1 MTGDGMTAADG
12 RRTTD
17 DQLFAGFMADGMPGI
32 SALVVRNGN
41 VLLRASHGL
50 ADVRASMPCT
60 PATNYRLASITK
72 QFTAAMILLA
82 YEHGLL
88 KLEQSMCGVLP
99 ELPAFCQPITLH
111 HLLNHTHGISDY
123 EDLIAP
129 ETARPLVDADVL
141 DLIVS
146 RGARDFEPGSA
157 YRYSNTGYALLAI
170 IVERA
175 FGVPFPEALRRF
187 IFLPLG
193 MATTLAYVAG
203 GPEVTNR
210 AFGHAVDEDAVLRAD
225 QSLTSSVLGDGGI
238 YSNVDDFRRWDA
250 ALHTEQLLTC
260 ETLALA
266 FAPSAQTQKPGV
278 QYGYGWHVRA
288 MHGERVLFH
297 TGETIGFRN
306 AIYRCPARN
315 LCAVV
320 LSNRYS
326 EHAPQIALMLM
337 EDYWNV

>member
-72 QFTAAMILLA
+72 QFTAAMIVLA

-203 GPEVTNR
+203 GPEVT
-210 AFGHAVDEDAVLRAD
+210 
-225 QSLTSSVLGDGGI
+225 
-238 YSNVDDFRRWDA
+238 
-250 ALHTEQLLTC
+250 
-260 ETLALA
+260 TLAATAGSTEGKPSTTELA
-266 FAPSAQTQKPGV
+266 RPCFANCEDSDTRTFPPAPASDLLAGNSMDRLKSGKSYWSLAVAICGQSKLKSSRIVPAETSRLTLPIFYTPSGD
-278 QYGYGWHVRA
+278 
-288 MHGERVLFH
+288 E
-297 TGETIGFRN
+297 
-306 AIYRCPARN
+306 
-315 LCAVV
+315 
-320 LSNRYS
+320 
-326 EHAPQIALMLM
+326 
-337 EDYWNV
+337 